1 MAYWLIAVSLH
12 GKKEHGSTLVLKTET
27 PEAPKTPDA
36 QGTTETPEAPE
47 NKKTVSIV
55 SVELL
60 VFFDEILEVIDG
72 VGK

>member
-12 GKKEHGSTLVLKTET
+12 GKKEHGFTLVLKS
-27 PEAPKTPDA
+27 EAPEA
-36 QGTTETPEAPE
+36 QGTIETTEAPE

-60 VFFDEILEVIDG
+60 VFFDEILEVIDR